1 MDEQKRL
8 VTKKN
13 VHYNSLG
20 GKHKERRNQNG
31 GQSIGFL
38 WINQEWCQNEHS
50 QEVFLISLQI

>member
-8 VTKKN
+8 VAKKN
-13 VHYNSLG
+13 VHYNSIG

-38 WINQEWCQNEHS
+38 
-50 QEVFLISLQI
+50 